1 MKVCHHHLKNT
12 VRLFTWKLILRP
24 FELFKNQNG
33 CAQDCSCSRWLC
45 LRMFCAWDVHANE
58 ENAHKQVR
66 ACLCMRFV
74 SFLCLQLPCSC
85 SSCWILLKN
94 VCVCV
99 CVWER
104 ERERERDRQ
113 TDRQRGK
120 KCKQKIMWLTISSFA
135 ILSIHVPY
143 TCKRWILDALI

>member
-1 MKVCHHHLKNT
+1 MKVYHHHLKNT

-24 FELFKNQNG
+24 FFNNRNG

-58 ENAHKQVR
+58 ENGHKQLR
-66 ACLCMRFV
+66 ACLCLRFV

-85 SSCWILLKN
+85 SSCSILLKN

-99 CVWER
+99 CVCVRER
-104 ERERERDRQ
+104 ERERER
-113 TDRQRGK
+113 GK
-120 KCKQKIMWLTISSFA
+120 KRKQKIMWLTVSSFA
-135 ILSIHVPY
+135 ILSIHIPY